1 MFDTHVD
8 LTPVVMIVMTALV
21 IPLIQFAC
29 HTAVAVVGK
38 KLEPYLGPQRD
49 LAIQQHANELFDK
62 AIGDAA
68 LHYLPELQAHGLTV
82 DVGNALAAHAVG
94 YFVSNAPD
102 LADRVKSYEGSLEDM
117 ARARL
122 LAHPA
127 VAASGA
133 LGVAQPMPAAA

>member
-1 MFDTHVD
+1 MFDSHVD
-8 LTPVVMIVMTALV
+8 LTPVVMLLMTAFV
-21 IPLIQFAC
+21 IPLIQFAG
-29 HTAVAVVGK
+29 HKIVAKAGTM
-38 KLEPYLGPQRD
+38 LEPYLGPQRS
-49 LAIQQHANELFDK
+49 LAVQHQANELWDK

-68 LHYLPELQAHGLTV
+68 LHYLPELQAHGLRV

-94 YFVSNAPD
+94 YFLSNAPD

-133 LGVAQPMPAAA
+133 LGIAQPLQAAA

>member
-8 LTPVVMIVMTALV
+8 LTPVVMLLMTALV
-21 IPLIQFAC
+21 IPLVQFAA
-29 HTAVAVVGK
+29 HTVVGK
-38 KLEPYLGPQRD
+38 AEAMLEPYLGPQRA
-49 LAIQQHANELFDK
+49 LAVQRHANELFDK

-68 LHYLPELQAHGLTV
+68 LHYLPELQAHGVSV

-94 YFVSNAPD
+94 YFVANAPD
-102 LADRVKSYEGSLEDM
+102 LADRVKSYEGNLEDM

-133 LGVAQPMPAAA
+133 LGVAQMRAAA